1 MHSPSNHC
9 TPPGSSHPNIHI
21 LNLTVSNELE
31 TQDVKPISQ
40 LQNSHSQTNGWYHN
54 DCPFLHKVNGTNSES
69 RLGVKTLKSNSC
81 IKKRISSLAE
91 QILNNETGKQNFA
104 HRDKRE
110 KSQSVALGFVLRGLA
125 FSHSN

>member
-1 MHSPSNHC
+1 MGGITMTAHFYIKSMA
-9 TPPGSSHPNIHI
+9 
-21 LNLTVSNELE
+21 
-31 TQDVKPISQ
+31 Q
-40 LQNSHSQTNGWYHN
+40 
-54 DCPFLHKVNGTNSES
+54 ES